1 MAEEEELAMGS
12 DDDADAESPE
22 EILAKIDDRSQR
34 VAHFLSEGRVP
45 EALKAAVSN
54 PPIATR
60 DQKCKDANWE
70 VVQRALVAIEDVD
83 GAIAGL
89 KSEGCDTLMRYLYR
103 ALRTGDPSLCAR
115 ALRVHEKLTEKAG
128 LGCIMRV
135 MADRKHTV

>member
-12 DDDADAESPE
+12 DDEADAESPE
-22 EILAKIDDRSQR
+22 EILGKIQDRSQR
-34 VAHFLSEGRVP
+34 VNHFLSEGRVP
-45 EALKAAVSN
+45 EALKAAVSD

-60 DQKCKDANWE
+60 DQTCK
-70 VVQRALVAIEDVD
+70 V
-83 GAIAGL
+83 G
-89 KSEGCDTLMRYLYR
+89 YLYR
-103 ALRTGDPSLCAR
+103 ALRTGEAALCAR